1 MKKGLEDKIDKVSL
15 SSRVQ
20 SFEEVN
26 RELTKVNDTL
36 NALLEKTTQTS
47 EVDTTEGTEGNP
59 GDIKTIL
66 NSDKTYSFSIRTEDG
81 WKTPFLENREII
93 FKSKNP
99 SAGEIKKSI
108 DEIESKSTDEAKKT
122 IFDEKADKFI
132 MPRADYDSGW
142 FEIERNKVYITG
154 GTTGQVP
161 SGKAGVFASTA
172 GNNIGIPELGFKIT
186 RPFTKVQIIYGPS
199 GTTGFEGGLTT
210 GFLFWSDVVQSK
222 QYYNGPGGM
231 GSFITI
237 MSEDHVCLSTSD
249 QYIFHMKNH
258 GGIDIANSTDGHNFQ
273 TNAACKIRIWK

>member
-1 MKKGLEDKIDKVSL
+1 MKKGLEDKVDKVSL

-108 DEIESKSTDEAKKT
+108 DEIESKSTNEAKKT

-132 MPRADYDSGW
+132 MPRADFDSGW
-142 FEIERNKVYITG
+142 QTWTRTSHDGSGDTPLKIEHGLEVLPTMIIGYFAPGQSADGVTFFTPIKNDRGYGYDNGIGLFVDNTRVYFYG
-154 GTTGQVP
+154 GDANSLVAIPTPSATSNCGGQV
-161 SGKAGVFASTA
+161 
-172 GNNIGIPELGFKIT
+172 
-186 RPFTKVQIIYGPS
+186 
-199 GTTGFEGGLTT
+199 
-210 GFLFWSDVVQSK
+210 WD
-222 QYYNGPGGM
+222 
-231 GSFITI
+231 
-237 MSEDHVCLSTSD
+237 
-249 QYIFHMKNH
+249 
-258 GGIDIANSTDGHNFQ
+258 DG
-273 TNAACKIRIWK
+273 CVRVLVWK

>member
-1 MKKGLEDKIDKVSL
+1 MKKGLEDKVDKVSL
-15 SSRVQ
+15 SLRVQ

-99 SAGEIKKSI
+99 SAGKIKKSI
-108 DEIESKSTDEAKKT
+108 DEIESNSIDEAKKT

-132 MPRADYDSGW
+132 IARADYNSGW
-142 FEIERNKVYITG
+142 IDVADYETTGTHSLESTPLFGIYQFSNDG
-154 GTTGQVP
+154 GTTIQ
-161 SGKAGVFASTA
+161 SGS
-172 GNNIGIPELGFKIT
+172 
-186 RPFTKVQIIYGPS
+186 
-199 GTTGFEGGLTT
+199 
-210 GFLFWSDVVQSK
+210 
-222 QYYNGPGGM
+222 M
-231 GSFITI
+231 GSQSGEHAQLEFNTTAWTVKSAVYYGYWARGSSSSISFDRINYTGWTGGNAN
-237 MSEDHVCLSTSD
+237 EDTL
-249 QYIFHMKNH
+249 
-258 GGIDIANSTDGHNFQ
+258 
-273 TNAACKIRIWK
+273 NASIKIRVLLWK

>member
-1 MKKGLEDKIDKVSL
+1 MKKGLEDKVDKVSL

-108 DEIESKSTDEAKKT
+108 DEIESKSTNEAKKT

-132 MPRADYDSGW
+132 LPRPDYDSGW
-142 FEIERNKVYITG
+142 VALTHNSSVVLTHNLGLTEHPRLTQHYK
-154 GTTGQVP
+154 
-161 SGKAGVFASTA
+161 STSA
-172 GNNIGIPELGFKIT
+172 TPELGTHNIYDGAYTWDNSGCMIVFTGANTIKVWSDNSAMGGSGAAFSHDSAPTEDGSRKIT
-186 RPFTKVQIIYGPS
+186 TS
-199 GTTGFEGGLTT
+199 G
-210 GFLFWSDVVQSK
+210 
-222 QYYNGPGGM
+222 
-231 GSFITI
+231 
-237 MSEDHVCLSTSD
+237 H
-249 QYIFHMKNH
+249 
-258 GGIDIANSTDGHNFQ
+258 
-273 TNAACKIRIWK
+273 IRVMLWK